1 MLLPHSEIFQPIH
14 VLLHTLLNRKP
25 RFPSKVLKRTL
36 NAQCAQI
43 VISQVAGANMDRCSG
58 KQFASLINN
67 TCVGNHLSAANIIF
81 GMRVMICQGNL
92 RNGLYA
98 IFNIDKVKHLLTA
111 VIPVHFS
118 FFQKCAENHVYR
130 AFIYTTGTIHK
141 AYTQRNAVQTVIA
154 NQLLTGHFGCPIW
167 IFRMQRNGFMMN
179 KPLVTSKGEW
189 LFPCAIWCD
198 TSGSVP
204 SERHGLENEQFSNV
218 YASTDCGKT
227 ITLRGHA
234 DIPGRSFDE
243 HMLVE
248 KKDGALWML
257 VRTFKGI
264 GESFST
270 DGGYTW
276 TPGRNSHIDGPC
288 SRFFIR
294 RLKSGR
300 LLMINHYNFDQRID
314 LDDIMNQGNVKSWK
328 GRSHLTAMLSE
339 DDGETWPY
347 TLLLDERN
355 EVSYPDAKE
364 ADNGYIYVTYD
375 WERVTQREI
384 LMARFTEDDILRGK
398 ILSPEGKLRVLVN
411 KALGQPD
418 IH

>member
-1 MLLPHSEIFQPIH
+1 MQNIFDKNKAI
-14 VLLHTLLNRKP
+14 
-25 RFPSKVLKRTL
+25 PSSILDKNK
-36 NAQCAQI
+36 
-43 VISQVAGANMDRCSG
+43 AGAATR
-58 KQFASLINN
+58 KHAYLLF
-67 TCVGNHLSAANIIF
+67 HLQNYYAN
-81 GMRVMICQGNL
+81 
-92 RNGLYA
+92 
-98 IFNIDKVKHLLTA
+98 
-111 VIPVHFS
+111 
-118 FFQKCAENHVYR
+118 
-130 AFIYTTGTIHK
+130 
-141 AYTQRNAVQTVIA
+141 
-154 NQLLTGHFGCPIW
+154 
-167 IFRMQRNGFMMN
+167 
-179 KPLVTSKGEW
+179 
-189 LFPCAIWCD
+189 
-198 TSGSVP
+198 
-204 SERHGLENEQFSNV
+204 
-218 YASTDCGKT
+218 
-227 ITLRGHA
+227 
-234 DIPGRSFDE
+234 
-243 HMLVE
+243 LVE
-248 KKDGALWML
+248 EENYPK
-257 VRTFKGI
+257 FY
-264 GESFST
+264 FS
-270 DGGYTW
+270 DNG
-276 TPGRNSHIDGPC
+276 
-288 SRFFIR
+288 IR

>member
-1 MLLPHSEIFQPIH
+1 MKKPTYKGKELLPLSVIDAARDGDSQAVDQ
-14 VLLHTLLNRKP
+14 VLRYYEGYINKLCT
-25 RFPSKVLKRTL
+25 RTL
-36 NAQCAQI
+36 Y
-43 VISQVAGANMDRCSG
+43 D
-58 KQFASLINN
+58 
-67 TCVGNHLSAANIIF
+67 
-81 GMRVMICQGNL
+81 
-92 RNGLYA
+92 
-98 IFNIDKVKHLLTA
+98 
-111 VIPVHFS
+111 P
-118 FFQKCAENHVYR
+118 
-130 AFIYTTGTIHK
+130 
-141 AYTQRNAVQTVIA
+141 
-154 NQLLTGHFGCPIW
+154 
-167 IFRMQRNGFMMN
+167 
-179 KPLVTSKGEW
+179 
-189 LFPCAIWCD
+189 
-198 TSGSVP
+198 
-204 SERHGLENEQFSNV
+204 
-218 YASTDCGKT
+218 
-227 ITLRGHA
+227 
-234 DIPGRSFDE
+234 
-243 HMLVE
+243 
-248 KKDGALWML
+248 
-257 VRTFKGI
+257 
-264 GESFST
+264 
-270 DGGYTW
+270 
-276 TPGRNSHIDGPC
+276 DGPC

>member
-1 MLLPHSEIFQPIH
+1 MNLFDLVFHIAKHRVDMCAHSLL
-14 VLLHTLLNRKP
+14 
-25 RFPSKVLKRTL
+25 
-36 NAQCAQI
+36 
-43 VISQVAGANMDRCSG
+43 SQVCIA
-58 KQFASLINN
+58 QFQS
-67 TCVGNHLSAANIIF
+67 CYNII
-81 GMRVMICQGNL
+81 VLNDI
-92 RNGLYA
+92 
-98 IFNIDKVKHLLTA
+98 NIAALFCHQLVHALFHFLL
-111 VIPVHFS
+111 F
-118 FFQKCAENHVYR
+118 KNH
-130 AFIYTTGTIHK
+130 
-141 AYTQRNAVQTVIA
+141 
-154 NQLLTGHFGCPIW
+154 
-167 IFRMQRNGFMMN
+167 
-179 KPLVTSKGEW
+179 
-189 LFPCAIWCD
+189 D
-198 TSGSVP
+198 
-204 SERHGLENEQFSNV
+204 
-218 YASTDCGKT
+218 ASTDCGKT

>member
-1 MLLPHSEIFQPIH
+1 MENQSSLTPANIYVNATQERFQDTYRRWQGIPSIEVSPAGRIFVNFYSGQDAEVGGNIMMLCVSDDNGRTFRSCATVVEHPDPECRIYDPNLWFDPLGRLWMTYTQARGFNDGRSGVWACICENADADEL
-14 VLLHTLLNRKP
+14 VWSKP
-25 RFPSKVLKRTL
+25 RR
-36 NAQCAQI
+36 
-43 VISQVAGANMDRCSG
+43 
-58 KQFASLINN
+58 
-67 TCVGNHLSAANIIF
+67 
-81 GMRVMICQGNL
+81 
-92 RNGLYA
+92 
-98 IFNIDKVKHLLTA
+98 
-111 VIPVHFS
+111 
-118 FFQKCAENHVYR
+118 
-130 AFIYTTGTIHK
+130 
-141 AYTQRNAVQTVIA
+141 IA
-154 NQLLTGHFGCPIW
+154 NGI
-167 IFRMQRNGFMMN
+167 MMN

-339 DDGETWPY
+339 DDGATKFLTRMLKKLIMVISTSPMTGKELRSGKFLWHVLPKMISCAVRFF
-347 TLLLDERN
+347 LLKVNCVCWSTRPWGNRIFIELDAYLIEHTVFRY
-355 EVSYPDAKE
+355 SCFCRHPK
-364 ADNGYIYVTYD
+364 
-375 WERVTQREI
+375 
-384 LMARFTEDDILRGK
+384 F
-398 ILSPEGKLRVLVN
+398 
-411 KALGQPD
+411 
-418 IH
+418 

>member
-1 MLLPHSEIFQPIH
+1 MENQSSLTPANIYVNATQERFQDTYRRWQGIPSIEVSPAGRIFVNFYSGQDAEVGGNIMMLCVSDDNGRTFRSCATVVEHPDPECRIYDPNLWFDPLGRLWMTYTQARGFNDGRSGVWACICENADADEL
-14 VLLHTLLNRKP
+14 VWSKP
-25 RFPSKVLKRTL
+25 RR
-36 NAQCAQI
+36 
-43 VISQVAGANMDRCSG
+43 
-58 KQFASLINN
+58 
-67 TCVGNHLSAANIIF
+67 
-81 GMRVMICQGNL
+81 
-92 RNGLYA
+92 
-98 IFNIDKVKHLLTA
+98 
-111 VIPVHFS
+111 
-118 FFQKCAENHVYR
+118 
-130 AFIYTTGTIHK
+130 
-141 AYTQRNAVQTVIA
+141 IA
-154 NQLLTGHFGCPIW
+154 NGI
-167 IFRMQRNGFMMN
+167 MMN

-218 YASTDCGKT
+218 YSSTDCGKT

>member
-98 IFNIDKVKHLLTA
+98 IFNIDKVKH
-111 VIPVHFS
+111 
-118 FFQKCAENHVYR
+118 
-130 AFIYTTGTIHK
+130 
-141 AYTQRNAVQTVIA
+141 
-154 NQLLTGHFGCPIW
+154 
-167 IFRMQRNGFMMN
+167 
-179 KPLVTSKGEW
+179 
-189 LFPCAIWCD
+189 
-198 TSGSVP
+198 
-204 SERHGLENEQFSNV
+204 
-218 YASTDCGKT
+218 
-227 ITLRGHA
+227 
-234 DIPGRSFDE
+234 
-243 HMLVE
+243 
-248 KKDGALWML
+248 
-257 VRTFKGI
+257 
-264 GESFST
+264 
-270 DGGYTW
+270 
-276 TPGRNSHIDGPC
+276 
-288 SRFFIR
+288 
-294 RLKSGR
+294 

>member
-1 MLLPHSEIFQPIH
+1 MIVERYR
-14 VLLHTLLNRKP
+14 VLHYKNGLSAKNSTED
-25 RFPSKVLKRTL
+25 
-36 NAQCAQI
+36 A
-43 VISQVAGANMDRCSG
+43 
-58 KQFASLINN
+58 ASLQSY
-67 TCVGNHLSAANIIF
+67 L
-81 GMRVMICQGNL
+81 
-92 RNGLYA
+92 
-98 IFNIDKVKHLLTA
+98 DK
-111 VIPVHFS
+111 
-118 FFQKCAENHVYR
+118 
-130 AFIYTTGTIHK
+130 
-141 AYTQRNAVQTVIA
+141 
-154 NQLLTGHFGCPIW
+154 
-167 IFRMQRNGFMMN
+167 
-179 KPLVTSKGEW
+179 
-189 LFPCAIWCD
+189 
-198 TSGSVP
+198 
-204 SERHGLENEQFSNV
+204 
-218 YASTDCGKT
+218 
-227 ITLRGHA
+227 
-234 DIPGRSFDE
+234 
-243 HMLVE
+243 
-248 KKDGALWML
+248 
-257 VRTFKGI
+257 
-264 GESFST
+264 
-270 DGGYTW
+270 
-276 TPGRNSHIDGPC
+276 
-288 SRFFIR
+288 IR

>member
-1 MLLPHSEIFQPIH
+1 M
-14 VLLHTLLNRKP
+14 
-25 RFPSKVLKRTL
+25 
-36 NAQCAQI
+36 I
-43 VISQVAGANMDRCSG
+43 VDFFSVYQHDACIC
-58 KQFASLINN
+58 LIN
-67 TCVGNHLSAANIIF
+67 TGKDFH
-81 GMRVMICQGNL
+81 Q
-92 RNGLYA
+92 
-98 IFNIDKVKHLLTA
+98 
-111 VIPVHFS
+111 
-118 FFQKCAENHVYR
+118 R
-130 AFIYTTGTIHK
+130 AFACTVFTYQAKNFTLAKRKFPIGESMNTT
-141 AYTQRNAVQTVIA
+141 
-154 NQLLTGHFGCPIW
+154 
-167 IFRMQRNGFMMN
+167 
-179 KPLVTSKGEW
+179 
-189 LFPCAIWCD
+189 
-198 TSGSVP
+198 
-204 SERHGLENEQFSNV
+204 ERFLD
-218 YASTDCGKT
+218 ASTDCGKT

>member
-1 MLLPHSEIFQPIH
+1 MQCLPGFMIVDFFSVYHHNACICLINTGKNFHQCAFACTVFTNQAKDLTLAKCKFPIGESMNTTERFLDAFH
-14 VLLHTLLNRKP
+14 ADADELVWSKP
-25 RFPSKVLKRTL
+25 RR
-36 NAQCAQI
+36 
-43 VISQVAGANMDRCSG
+43 
-58 KQFASLINN
+58 
-67 TCVGNHLSAANIIF
+67 
-81 GMRVMICQGNL
+81 
-92 RNGLYA
+92 
-98 IFNIDKVKHLLTA
+98 
-111 VIPVHFS
+111 
-118 FFQKCAENHVYR
+118 
-130 AFIYTTGTIHK
+130 
-141 AYTQRNAVQTVIA
+141 IA
-154 NQLLTGHFGCPIW
+154 NGI
-167 IFRMQRNGFMMN
+167 MMN

>member
-1 MLLPHSEIFQPIH
+1 MYSRKLLLLPHSEIFQPIH

-67 TCVGNHLSAANIIF
+67 TCVWNHLSAANIIF
-81 GMRVMICQGNL
+81 GMRVMICQGN
-92 RNGLYA
+92 
-98 IFNIDKVKHLLTA
+98 
-111 VIPVHFS
+111 
-118 FFQKCAENHVYR
+118 
-130 AFIYTTGTIHK
+130 
-141 AYTQRNAVQTVIA
+141 
-154 NQLLTGHFGCPIW
+154 
-167 IFRMQRNGFMMN
+167 
-179 KPLVTSKGEW
+179 
-189 LFPCAIWCD
+189 
-198 TSGSVP
+198 
-204 SERHGLENEQFSNV
+204 
-218 YASTDCGKT
+218 ASTDCGKT

>member
-1 MLLPHSEIFQPIH
+1 MIVERYR
-14 VLLHTLLNRKP
+14 VLH
-25 RFPSKVLKRTL
+25 
-36 NAQCAQI
+36 
-43 VISQVAGANMDRCSG
+43 
-58 KQFASLINN
+58 
-67 TCVGNHLSAANIIF
+67 
-81 GMRVMICQGNL
+81 
-92 RNGLYA
+92 
-98 IFNIDKVKHLLTA
+98 
-111 VIPVHFS
+111 
-118 FFQKCAENHVYR
+118 
-130 AFIYTTGTIHK
+130 
-141 AYTQRNAVQTVIA
+141 
-154 NQLLTGHFGCPIW
+154 
-167 IFRMQRNGFMMN
+167 
-179 KPLVTSKGEW
+179 
-189 LFPCAIWCD
+189 
-198 TSGSVP
+198 
-204 SERHGLENEQFSNV
+204 